1 MKTILNYKKPAFWII
16 VAVIVACVA
25 VAVCF
30 LTNSPSNTH
39 NYSEV
44 YEVTPTDNIQD
55 KYDNEE
61 FVYQKSHYK
70 AADGTWVCEGYTY
83 KYRLEITGRLNNA
96 AKSTT
101 YIVLSNSKEITFDQ
115 TWKAS
120 GLSSLMS
127 DYFDPEDAVIVGNKL
142 FSE

>member
-1 MKTILNYKKPAFWII
+1 MII
-16 VAVIVACVA
+16 ACVA

-30 LTNSPSNTH
+30 LINPPSGTQNH
-39 NYSEV
+39 LEE
-44 YEVTPTDNIQD
+44 YEATPADDIQE

-101 YIVLSNSKEITFDQ
+101 YIVLSNSKDITFDQ

-127 DYFDPEDAVIVGNKL
+127 DYFDPEDAVIVGYKL

>member
-16 VAVIVACVA
+16 VAVIIACVA

-30 LTNSPSNTH
+30 LINPPSGTQNH
-39 NYSEV
+39 LEE
-44 YEVTPTDNIQD
+44 YEVTPADDIQE

-61 FVYQKSHYK
+61 FVYQKSHYR
-70 AADGTWVCEGYTY
+70 AEDGTWVCEGHTY

-101 YIVLSNSKEITFDQ
+101 YIVLSNSKDITFDQ
-115 TWKAS
+115 TWKAN

-142 FSE
+142 FSS

>member
-1 MKTILNYKKPAFWII
+1 MKSILNCKKPAFWII
-16 VAVIVACVA
+16 VAVIATCVA

-30 LTNSPSNTH
+30 LTNPPSNTH

-44 YEVTPTDNIQD
+44 YEVTPTDDIQD

-70 AADGTWVCEGYTY
+70 VADGTWVCEGYTY

-101 YIVLSNSKEITFDQ
+101 YIVLSNSKDITFDQ

-142 FSE
+142 FSS

>member
-1 MKTILNYKKPAFWII
+1 MKSILNCKKPAFWII

-61 FVYQKSHYK
+61 FVYQKSHYR
-70 AADGTWVCEGYTY
+70 AEDGTWVCEGYTY

-101 YIVLSNSKEITFDQ
+101 YIVLSNSKDITFDQ

>member
-30 LTNSPSNTH
+30 LTNPPSN
-39 NYSEV
+39 
-44 YEVTPTDNIQD
+44 IQE

-70 AADGTWVCEGYTY
+70 TADGTWVCEGYTY

-101 YIVLSNSKEITFDQ
+101 YIVLSNSKDITFDQ

-142 FSE
+142 FS

>member
-16 VAVIVACVA
+16 VAVIVACAA

-30 LTNSPSNTH
+30 LTNPPSNTH

-44 YEVTPTDNIQD
+44 YEATPTDDIQE

-61 FVYQKSHYK
+61 FVYQKSHYR
-70 AADGTWVCEGYTY
+70 AADGMWVCEGHTY

-101 YIVLSNSKEITFDQ
+101 YIVLSNSKDITFDQ

-142 FSE
+142 FSS